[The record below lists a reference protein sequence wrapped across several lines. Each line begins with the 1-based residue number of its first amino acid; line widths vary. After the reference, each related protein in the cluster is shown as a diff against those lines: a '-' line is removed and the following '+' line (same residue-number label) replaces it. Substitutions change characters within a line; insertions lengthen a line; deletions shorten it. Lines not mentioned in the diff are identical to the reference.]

1 MKEVVLIFL
10 GLFLF
15 VACSEDAGGRRS
27 DCDSEQLL
35 ACMEEIVGMN
45 TVGSL
50 TPLIHLLQLDG
61 MSARIS
67 QPGKT
72 V

>member
-1 MKEVVLIFL
+1 MKEVVLIFI

-35 ACMEEIVGMN
+35 ACMEEIVGMK
-45 TVGSL
+45 TVKSL
-50 TPLIHLLQLDG
+50 TPLTLLLQLVG

-67 QPGKT
+67 RPGKT